1 MISTE
6 KQGQSS
12 FLRCTDVFVTFPI
25 VSAVTDII
33 TLSKITRF
41 RKRSRN
47 CSHSLRQRQKRA
59 TRRVLVSN
67 NNKKINKHRNKL
79 DVVVVV
85 NACDLS
91 VWEAKARGSGFKAI
105 LSSIVNFL
113 SRTAW
118 LCADP
123 V

>member
-12 FLRCTDVFVTFPI
+12 FLRHTDVFVTFPT
-25 VSAVTDII
+25 VSTVTDII

-47 CSHSLRQRQKRA
+47 CSHALRQRQKRA
-59 TRRVLVSN
+59 TRRVFVSN

-118 LCADP
+118 LSADP